1 MKENSLTNKFKTLE
15 KLINSGY
22 NTDEK
27 IKNMKIN
34 DIFEINNI
42 TSIDIQNIKDLMKA
56 IKEKKVIAF
65 FSGQNLKGGK

>member
-1 MKENSLTNKFKTLE
+1 MKENSLINKFKTLE

-22 NTDEK
+22 DTDEK

>member
-1 MKENSLTNKFKTLE
+1 MKENSLINKFKTLE

>member
-34 DIFEINNI
+34 DIFEIKNI

>member
-56 IKEKKVIAF
+56 IKHQKVLSLF
-65 FSGQNLKGGK
+65 DDVKGGK

>member
-1 MKENSLTNKFKTLE
+1 MKENNLTNKFKTLE

-34 DIFEINNI
+34 DIFEISNI